1 MSMIT
6 SEMPSVGALPQSM
19 PQGTSHEPAS
29 MPDVEQN
36 WDAAMDVLQGETI
49 ATPKRSWY
57 FPIKIAMEWLMA
69 LALFI
74 GTAPVVLV
82 LAVMIK
88 ITSPGP
94 AFYAQTRLG
103 RHGRSYR
110 ILKLR
115 SMVHNAEKGT
125 GAVWAAQNDRRI
137 TPIGQFLRNTHLD
150 ELPQLINVLTGDMA
164 LIGPRP
170 ERPEIA
176 RRIERRVP
184 EFRLRLA
191 VRPGITGLAQMLLP
205 ADDPNDVELIGL
217 RRKLAHDLYYVREA
231 GFLMD
236 LRIACST
243 PCYFIAAAIDAAR
256 KGFIRSYGKNVEG
269 THGIKQQQS
278 PMQRVA

>member
-1 MSMIT
+1 MSMMT
-6 SEMPSVGALPQSM
+6 SELTGVGALPQAV
-19 PQGTSHEPAS
+19 PQQPAS
-29 MPDVEQN
+29 TPDVEQN
-36 WDAAMDVLQGETI
+36 WDAAMDVLEGEAI
-49 ATPKRSWY
+49 ATPRRSWY
-57 FPIKIAMEWLMA
+57 FPVKVATEWLLA

-74 GTAPVVLV
+74 GTAPLVLV
-82 LAVMIK
+82 LAVIVK
-88 ITSPGP
+88 VTSPGP

-103 RHGRSYR
+103 RHGRHYR

-115 SMVHNAEKGT
+115 SMVHDAEKGT
-125 GAVWAAQNDRRI
+125 GAVWASQDDRRI
-137 TPIGQFLRNTHLD
+137 TAVGQFLRNTHLD

-205 ADDPNDVELIGL
+205 ADDPNDVELVGL
-217 RRKLAHDLYYVREA
+217 RRKLEHDLYYVREA

-256 KGFIRSYGKNVEG
+256 KGFIRSYGKGVDACLRS
-269 THGIKQQQS
+269 KQS
-278 PMQRVA
+278 SFHKVA